1 MSETLKQEGD
11 FKIKSKTPKKYSND
25 ASVTKVALGVPKEAD
40 VTKVEIPSTAAIVDK
55 EPVVIPG
62 LLAEVEENKNPT
74 LIEPNKVIQD
84 LGVVIEEITK
94 EEVAEIKKVENEIKE
109 AIRDERVF
117 GKPLPENIEK
127 LVAFMEETGG
137 TINDYARLNADYS
150 NIDEKTLLREYYK
163 KTKPYLEHDDVDLLM
178 EDYIYDEDMDEER
191 DIRKKK
197 LAFKEEVNKAR
208 NFLEETKSKY
218 YDEIKLR
225 PGVTQE
231 QQKAMDFF
239 NRHKQEE
246 LSATQ
251 SRDEFINGTEN
262 YFSENF
268 KGFDFNLG
276 EKAFRYG
283 IKNPSDVKDNQKD
296 LQTVIGKFLNK
307 DGKVENFAEYHKAM
321 YAARNPDALAQHFYE
336 QGKTDAIRSI
346 TAKSNN
352 VTTDV
357 RQSTPGDV
365 FVNGFKVR
373 AISGADSSKL
383 RIKKRNF

>member
-1 MSETLKQEGD
+1 MSETVKQEGD
-11 FKIKSKTPKKYSND
+11 FKIKSKKPKKYSND
-25 ASVTKVALGVPKEAD
+25 ASVTKVELAAPKEAE
-40 VTKVEIPSTAAIVDK
+40 VTKVEVPSTVVVEK
-55 EPVVIPG
+55 EPVVVTG
-62 LLAEVEENKNPT
+62 AVEVAEENK
-74 LIEPNKVIQD
+74 EPVSVESNKVVED

-94 EEVAEIKKVENEIKE
+94 EEVAVIKEVEKEVKE
-109 AIRDERVF
+109 AIRDERVL

-137 TINDYARLNADYS
+137 TVSDYARLNADYS
-150 NIDEKTLLREYYK
+150 KIDEKTLLREYYK

-178 EDYIYDEDMDEER
+178 EDYLYDEDLDEDR

-197 LAFKEEVNKAR
+197 LAFKEEINKAR

-231 QQKAMDFF
+231 QQKATDFF

-246 LSATQ
+246 QSATQ

-283 IKNPSDVKDNQKD
+283 IKNPNDVKDNQKD
-296 LQTVIGKFLNK
+296 LQTVVGKFLNK

-321 YAARNPDALAQHFYE
+321 YAARNPDALATHFYE
-336 QGKTDAIRSI
+336 QGKADAIRGI

-352 VTTDV
+352 VTTEV

>member
-1 MSETLKQEGD
+1 MSETVKQEGD
-11 FKIKSKTPKKYSND
+11 FKMKSKKPKKYSND
-25 ASVTKVALGVPKEAD
+25 TSVTKVDLGAPKEAE
-40 VTKVEIPSTAAIVDK
+40 VTKVEVPSTAVVEK

-62 LLAEVEENKNPT
+62 IVAEVEENKEPVS
-74 LIEPNKVIQD
+74 IESNEVVQD
-84 LGVVIEEITK
+84 LDVVIEEITK
-94 EEVAEIKKVENEIKE
+94 EEVAEIKKEVKE
-109 AIRDERVF
+109 AIRDERVL

-137 TINDYARLNADYS
+137 TVNDYARLNADYS
-150 NIDEKTLLREYYK
+150 NVDEKTLLREYYK

-178 EDYIYDEDMDEER
+178 EDYLYDEDMDEDR

-231 QQKAMDFF
+231 QQKATDFF

-246 LSATQ
+246 QSATQ

-283 IKNPSDVKDNQKD
+283 IKNPNDVKDNQKD
-296 LQTVIGKFLNK
+296 LQTVVGKFLNK

-321 YAARNPDALAQHFYE
+321 YAARNPDALATHFYE
-336 QGKTDAIRSI
+336 QGKADAIRGI

-352 VTTDV
+352 VTTEV

>member
-1 MSETLKQEGD
+1 MSETVKQEGD
-11 FKIKSKTPKKYSND
+11 FKIKSKKPKKYSND
-25 ASVTKVALGVPKEAD
+25 ASVTKVELAAPKEAE
-40 VTKVEIPSTAAIVDK
+40 VTKVEVPSTVVVEK
-55 EPVVIPG
+55 EPVVVTG
-62 LLAEVEENKNPT
+62 AVEVAKENK
-74 LIEPNKVIQD
+74 EPVSVESNKVVED

-94 EEVAEIKKVENEIKE
+94 EEVAVIKEVEKEVKE
-109 AIRDERVF
+109 AIRDERVL

-137 TINDYARLNADYS
+137 NISDYARLNADYS

-178 EDYIYDEDMDEER
+178 EDYLYDEELDEDR

-197 LAFKEEVNKAR
+197 LAFKEEINKAR

-231 QQKAMDFF
+231 QQKATDFF

-246 LSATQ
+246 QSATQ

-283 IKNPSDVKDNQKD
+283 IKNPNDVKDNQKD
-296 LQTVIGKFLNK
+296 LQTVVGKFLNK

-321 YAARNPDALAQHFYE
+321 YAARNPDALATHFYE
-336 QGKTDAIRSI
+336 QGKADAIRGI

-352 VTTDV
+352 VTTEV

>member
-1 MSETLKQEGD
+1 MSETVKQEGD
-11 FKIKSKTPKKYSND
+11 FKIKSKKPKKYSND
-25 ASVTKVALGVPKEAD
+25 ASVTKVELAAPKEAE
-40 VTKVEIPSTAAIVDK
+40 VTKVEVPSTVVVEK
-55 EPVVIPG
+55 EPVVVTG
-62 LLAEVEENKNPT
+62 AVEVAKENK
-74 LIEPNKVIQD
+74 EPVSVESNKVVED

-94 EEVAEIKKVENEIKE
+94 EEVAVIKEVEKEVKE
-109 AIRDERVF
+109 AIRDERVL

-137 TINDYARLNADYS
+137 NISDYARLNADYS

-178 EDYIYDEDMDEER
+178 EDYLYDEELDEDR

-197 LAFKEEVNKAR
+197 LAFKEEINKAR

-231 QQKAMDFF
+231 QQKATDFF

-246 LSATQ
+246 QSATQ

-283 IKNPSDVKDNQKD
+283 IKNPNDVKDNQKD
-296 LQTVIGKFLNK
+296 LQTVVGKFLNK

-321 YAARNPDALAQHFYE
+321 YAARNPDALATHFYE
-336 QGKTDAIRSI
+336 QGKADAIRGI

-352 VTTDV
+352 VTTEV
-357 RQSTPGDV
+357 RQTTPGDV

>member
-1 MSETLKQEGD
+1 MSETVKQEGD
-11 FKIKSKTPKKYSND
+11 FKIKSKKPKKYSND
-25 ASVTKVALGVPKEAD
+25 ASVTKVELAAPKEAE
-40 VTKVEIPSTAAIVDK
+40 VTKVEVPSTVVVEK
-55 EPVVIPG
+55 EPVVVTG
-62 LLAEVEENKNPT
+62 AVEVAEENK
-74 LIEPNKVIQD
+74 EPVSVESNKVVED

-94 EEVAEIKKVENEIKE
+94 EEVAVIKEVEKEVKE
-109 AIRDERVF
+109 AIRDERVL

-137 TINDYARLNADYS
+137 NISDYARLNADYS

-163 KTKPYLEHDDVDLLM
+163 NTKPYLEHDDVDLLM
-178 EDYIYDEDMDEER
+178 EDYLYDEELDEDR

-197 LAFKEEVNKAR
+197 LAFKEEINKAR

-231 QQKAMDFF
+231 QQKATDFF

-246 LSATQ
+246 QSATQ

-283 IKNPSDVKDNQKD
+283 IKNPNDVKDNQKD
-296 LQTVIGKFLNK
+296 LQTVVGKFLNK

-321 YAARNPDALAQHFYE
+321 YAARNPDALATHFYE
-336 QGKTDAIRSI
+336 QGKADAIRGI

-352 VTTDV
+352 VTTEV
-357 RQSTPGDV
+357 RQTTPGDV

>member
-1 MSETLKQEGD
+1 MSETVKQEGD
-11 FKIKSKTPKKYSND
+11 FKMKSKKPKKYSND
-25 ASVTKVALGVPKEAD
+25 TSVTKVDLGAPKEAE
-40 VTKVEIPSTAAIVDK
+40 VTKVEVPSTAVVEK

-62 LLAEVEENKNPT
+62 IVAEVEENKEPVS
-74 LIEPNKVIQD
+74 IESNEVVQD
-84 LGVVIEEITK
+84 LDVVIEEITK
-94 EEVAEIKKVENEIKE
+94 EEVAEIKKEVKE
-109 AIRDERVF
+109 AIRDERVL

-137 TINDYARLNADYS
+137 TVNDYARLNADYS
-150 NIDEKTLLREYYK
+150 NVDEKTLLREYYK

-178 EDYIYDEDMDEER
+178 EDYLYDEDMDEDR

-246 LSATQ
+246 QSATQ

-283 IKNPSDVKDNQKD
+283 IKNPNDVKDNQKD
-296 LQTVIGKFLNK
+296 LQTVVGKFLNK

-321 YAARNPDALAQHFYE
+321 YAARNPDALATHFYE
-336 QGKTDAIRSI
+336 QGKADAIRGI

-352 VTTDV
+352 VTTEV
-357 RQSTPGDV
+357 RQTTPGDV

>member
-1 MSETLKQEGD
+1 MSETVKQEGD
-11 FKIKSKTPKKYSND
+11 FKIKSKKPKKYSND
-25 ASVTKVALGVPKEAD
+25 ASVTKVELAAPKEAE
-40 VTKVEIPSTAAIVDK
+40 VTKVEVPSTTVVEK
-55 EPVVIPG
+55 KPVVITG
-62 LLAEVEENKNPT
+62 AVEVAEENKEPAS
-74 LIEPNKVIQD
+74 IESNKVVED

-94 EEVAEIKKVENEIKE
+94 EEVAVIKEVENEVKE
-109 AIRDERVF
+109 AIRDERVL

-137 TINDYARLNADYS
+137 NISDYARLNADYS

-178 EDYIYDEDMDEER
+178 EDYLYDEELDEDR

-197 LAFKEEVNKAR
+197 LAFKEEINKAR

-231 QQKAMDFF
+231 QQKATDFF

-246 LSATQ
+246 QSATQ

-283 IKNPSDVKDNQKD
+283 IKNPNDVKDNQKD
-296 LQTVIGKFLNK
+296 LQTVVGKFLNK

-321 YAARNPDALAQHFYE
+321 YAARNPDALATHFYE
-336 QGKTDAIRSI
+336 QGKADAIRGI

-352 VTTDV
+352 VTTEV
-357 RQSTPGDV
+357 RQTTPGDV

>member
-1 MSETLKQEGD
+1 MSETVKQEGD
-11 FKIKSKTPKKYSND
+11 FKIKSKKPKKYSND
-25 ASVTKVALGVPKEAD
+25 ASVTKVELAAPKEAE
-40 VTKVEIPSTAAIVDK
+40 VTKVEVPSTVVVEK
-55 EPVVIPG
+55 EPVVVTG
-62 LLAEVEENKNPT
+62 AVEVAEENK
-74 LIEPNKVIQD
+74 EPVSVESNKVVED

-94 EEVAEIKKVENEIKE
+94 EEVAVIKEVEKEVKE
-109 AIRDERVF
+109 AIRDERVL

-137 TINDYARLNADYS
+137 NISDYARLNADYS

-178 EDYIYDEDMDEER
+178 EDYLYDEDLDEDR
-191 DIRKKK
+191 DIRQKK
-197 LAFKEEVNKAR
+197 LAFKEEINKAR

-231 QQKAMDFF
+231 QQKATDFF

-246 LSATQ
+246 QSATQ

-283 IKNPSDVKDNQKD
+283 IKNPNDVKDNQKD
-296 LQTVIGKFLNK
+296 LQTVVGKFLNK

-321 YAARNPDALAQHFYE
+321 YAARNPDALATHFYE
-336 QGKTDAIRSI
+336 QGKADAIRGI

-352 VTTDV
+352 VTTEV
-357 RQSTPGDV
+357 RQTTPGDV

>member
-1 MSETLKQEGD
+1 MSETVKQEGD
-11 FKIKSKTPKKYSND
+11 FKIKSKKPKKYSND
-25 ASVTKVALGVPKEAD
+25 ASVTKVELAAPKEAE
-40 VTKVEIPSTAAIVDK
+40 VTKVEVPSTVVVEK
-55 EPVVIPG
+55 EPVVVTG
-62 LLAEVEENKNPT
+62 AVEVAEENK
-74 LIEPNKVIQD
+74 EPVSVESNKVVED

-94 EEVAEIKKVENEIKE
+94 EEVAVIKEVEKEVKE
-109 AIRDERVF
+109 AIRDERVL

-137 TINDYARLNADYS
+137 NISDYARLNADYS

-178 EDYIYDEDMDEER
+178 EDYLYDEELDEDR

-197 LAFKEEVNKAR
+197 LAFKEEINKAR

-231 QQKAMDFF
+231 QQKATDFF
-239 NRHKQEE
+239 NRHKPEE
-246 LSATQ
+246 QSATQ

-283 IKNPSDVKDNQKD
+283 IKNPNDVKDNQKD
-296 LQTVIGKFLNK
+296 LQTVVGKFLNK

-321 YAARNPDALAQHFYE
+321 YAARNPDALATHFYE
-336 QGKTDAIRSI
+336 QGKADAIRGI

-352 VTTDV
+352 VTTEV
-357 RQSTPGDV
+357 RQTTPGDV

>member
-1 MSETLKQEGD
+1 MSETVKQEGD
-11 FKIKSKTPKKYSND
+11 FKIKSKKPKKYSND
-25 ASVTKVALGVPKEAD
+25 ASVTKVELAAPKEAE
-40 VTKVEIPSTAAIVDK
+40 VTKVEVPSTVVVEK
-55 EPVVIPG
+55 EPVVVTG
-62 LLAEVEENKNPT
+62 AVEVAEENK
-74 LIEPNKVIQD
+74 EPVSVESNKVVED

-94 EEVAEIKKVENEIKE
+94 EEVAVIKEVEKEVKE
-109 AIRDERVF
+109 AIRDERVL

-137 TINDYARLNADYS
+137 TVSDYARLNADYS
-150 NIDEKTLLREYYK
+150 KIDEKTLLREYYK
-163 KTKPYLEHDDVDLLM
+163 KTKPYLENDDVDLLM
-178 EDYIYDEDMDEER
+178 EDYLYDEDLDEDR

-197 LAFKEEVNKAR
+197 LAFKEEINKAR

-231 QQKAMDFF
+231 QQKATDFF

-246 LSATQ
+246 QSATQ

-283 IKNPSDVKDNQKD
+283 IKNPNDVKDNQKD
-296 LQTVIGKFLNK
+296 LQTVVGKFLNK

-321 YAARNPDALAQHFYE
+321 YAARNPDALATHFYE
-336 QGKTDAIRSI
+336 QGKADAIRGI

-352 VTTDV
+352 VTTEV
-357 RQSTPGDV
+357 RQTTPGDV

>member
-1 MSETLKQEGD
+1 MSETVKQEGD
-11 FKIKSKTPKKYSND
+11 FKIKSKKPKKYSND
-25 ASVTKVALGVPKEAD
+25 ASVTKVELAVPKEAE
-40 VTKVEIPSTAAIVDK
+40 VTKVEVPSTVVVEK
-55 EPVVIPG
+55 EPVVVTG
-62 LLAEVEENKNPT
+62 AVEVAEENK
-74 LIEPNKVIQD
+74 EPVSVESNKVVED

-94 EEVAEIKKVENEIKE
+94 EEVAVIKEVEKEVKE
-109 AIRDERVF
+109 AIRDERVL

-137 TINDYARLNADYS
+137 NISDYARLNADYS

-178 EDYIYDEDMDEER
+178 EDYLYDEELDEDR

-197 LAFKEEVNKAR
+197 LAFKEEINKAR

-231 QQKAMDFF
+231 QQKATDFF

-246 LSATQ
+246 QSATQ

-283 IKNPSDVKDNQKD
+283 IKNPNDVKDNQKD
-296 LQTVIGKFLNK
+296 LQTVVGKFLNK

-321 YAARNPDALAQHFYE
+321 YAARNPDALATHFYE
-336 QGKTDAIRSI
+336 QGKADAIRGI

-352 VTTDV
+352 VTTEV
-357 RQSTPGDV
+357 RQTTPGDV

>member
-1 MSETLKQEGD
+1 MSETVKQEGD
-11 FKIKSKTPKKYSND
+11 FKIKSKKPKKYSND
-25 ASVTKVALGVPKEAD
+25 ASVTKVELAAPKEAE
-40 VTKVEIPSTAAIVDK
+40 VTKVEVPSTVVVEK
-55 EPVVIPG
+55 EPVVVTG
-62 LLAEVEENKNPT
+62 AVEVAEENK
-74 LIEPNKVIQD
+74 EPVSVESNKVVED

-94 EEVAEIKKVENEIKE
+94 EEVAVIKEVEKEVKE
-109 AIRDERVF
+109 AIRDERVL

-137 TINDYARLNADYS
+137 NISDYARLNADYS

-178 EDYIYDEDMDEER
+178 EDYLYDEELDEDR

-197 LAFKEEVNKAR
+197 LAFKEEINKAR

-231 QQKAMDFF
+231 QQKATDFF

-246 LSATQ
+246 QSATQ

-283 IKNPSDVKDNQKD
+283 IKNPNDVKDNQKD
-296 LQTVIGKFLNK
+296 LQTVVGKFLNK

-321 YAARNPDALAQHFYE
+321 YAARNPDALATHFYE
-336 QGKTDAIRSI
+336 QGKADAIRGI

-352 VTTDV
+352 VTTEV
-357 RQSTPGDV
+357 RQTTPGDV

>member
-1 MSETLKQEGD
+1 MSETVKQEGD
-11 FKIKSKTPKKYSND
+11 FKIKSKKPKKYSND
-25 ASVTKVALGVPKEAD
+25 ASVTKVELAAPKEAE
-40 VTKVEIPSTAAIVDK
+40 VTKVEVPSTVVVEK
-55 EPVVIPG
+55 EPVVVTG
-62 LLAEVEENKNPT
+62 AVEVAEENK
-74 LIEPNKVIQD
+74 EPVSVESNKVVED

-94 EEVAEIKKVENEIKE
+94 EEVAVIKEVEKEVKE
-109 AIRDERVF
+109 AIRDERVL

-137 TINDYARLNADYS
+137 NISDYARLNADYS

-178 EDYIYDEDMDEER
+178 EDYLYDEELDEDR

-197 LAFKEEVNKAR
+197 LAFKEEINKAR

-231 QQKAMDFF
+231 QQKATDFF

-246 LSATQ
+246 QSATQ

-283 IKNPSDVKDNQKD
+283 IKNPNDVKDNQKD
-296 LQTVIGKFLNK
+296 LQTVVGKFLNK

-321 YAARNPDALAQHFYE
+321 YAARNPDALATHFYE
-336 QGKTDAIRSI
+336 QGKADAIRGI

-352 VTTDV
+352 VTTEV

>member
-1 MSETLKQEGD
+1 MSETVKQEGD
-11 FKIKSKTPKKYSND
+11 FKMKSKKPKKYSND
-25 ASVTKVALGVPKEAD
+25 TSVTKVDLGAPKEAE
-40 VTKVEIPSTAAIVDK
+40 VTKVEVPSTAVVEK
-55 EPVVIPG
+55 EPVVIPEIV
-62 LLAEVEENKNPT
+62 AEVEENKEPVS
-74 LIEPNKVIQD
+74 IESNEVVQD
-84 LGVVIEEITK
+84 LDVVIEEITK
-94 EEVAEIKKVENEIKE
+94 EEVAEIKKEVKE
-109 AIRDERVF
+109 AIRDERVL

-137 TINDYARLNADYS
+137 TVNDYARLNADYS
-150 NIDEKTLLREYYK
+150 NVDEKTLLREYYK

-178 EDYIYDEDMDEER
+178 EDYLYDEDLDEDR

-246 LSATQ
+246 QSATQ

-262 YFSENF
+262 YFSEDF

-283 IKNPSDVKDNQKD
+283 IKNPNDVKDNQKD
-296 LQTVIGKFLNK
+296 LQSVVGKFLNK

-336 QGKTDAIRSI
+336 QGKTDAIRGI

-352 VTTDV
+352 VTTEV

-383 RIKKRNF
+383 RIKKRNFN

>member
-1 MSETLKQEGD
+1 MSETVKQEGD
-11 FKIKSKTPKKYSND
+11 FKIKSKKPKKYSND
-25 ASVTKVALGVPKEAD
+25 ASVTKVELAAPKEAE
-40 VTKVEIPSTAAIVDK
+40 VTKVEVPSTVVVEK
-55 EPVVIPG
+55 EPVVVTG
-62 LLAEVEENKNPT
+62 AVEVAEENK
-74 LIEPNKVIQD
+74 EPVSVESNKVVED

-94 EEVAEIKKVENEIKE
+94 EEVAVIKEVEKEVKE
-109 AIRDERVF
+109 AIRDERVL

-137 TINDYARLNADYS
+137 NISDYARLNADYS

-163 KTKPYLEHDDVDLLM
+163 KTKPYLEHEDVDLLM
-178 EDYIYDEDMDEER
+178 EDYLYDEELDEDR

-197 LAFKEEVNKAR
+197 LAFKEEINKAR

-231 QQKAMDFF
+231 QQKATDFF

-246 LSATQ
+246 QSATQ

-283 IKNPSDVKDNQKD
+283 IKNPNDVKDNQKD
-296 LQTVIGKFLNK
+296 LQTVVGKFLNK

-321 YAARNPDALAQHFYE
+321 YAARNPDALATHFYE
-336 QGKTDAIRSI
+336 QGKADAIRGI

-352 VTTDV
+352 VTTEV
-357 RQSTPGDV
+357 RQTTPGDV

>member
-1 MSETLKQEGD
+1 MSETVKQEGD
-11 FKIKSKTPKKYSND
+11 FKIKSKKPKKYSND
-25 ASVTKVALGVPKEAD
+25 ASVTKVELAAPKEAE
-40 VTKVEIPSTAAIVDK
+40 VTKVEVPSTVVVEK
-55 EPVVIPG
+55 EPVVVTG
-62 LLAEVEENKNPT
+62 AVEVAEENK
-74 LIEPNKVIQD
+74 EPVSVESNKVVED

-94 EEVAEIKKVENEIKE
+94 EEVAVIKEVEKEVKE
-109 AIRDERVF
+109 AIRDERVL

-137 TINDYARLNADYS
+137 NISDYARLNADYS

-178 EDYIYDEDMDEER
+178 EDYLYDEELDEDR

-197 LAFKEEVNKAR
+197 LAFKEEINKAR

-246 LSATQ
+246 QSATQ

-283 IKNPSDVKDNQKD
+283 IKNPNDVKDNQKD
-296 LQTVIGKFLNK
+296 LQTVVGKFLNK

-321 YAARNPDALAQHFYE
+321 YAARNPDALATHFYE
-336 QGKTDAIRSI
+336 QGKADAIRGI

-352 VTTDV
+352 VTTEV
-357 RQSTPGDV
+357 RQTTPGDV

>member
-1 MSETLKQEGD
+1 MSETVKQEGD
-11 FKIKSKTPKKYSND
+11 FKIKSKKPKKYSND
-25 ASVTKVALGVPKEAD
+25 ASVTKVELAAPKEAE
-40 VTKVEIPSTAAIVDK
+40 VTKVEVPSTTVVEK
-55 EPVVIPG
+55 KPVVITG
-62 LLAEVEENKNPT
+62 AVEVAEENKEPAS
-74 LIEPNKVIQD
+74 IESNKVVED

-94 EEVAEIKKVENEIKE
+94 EEVAVIKEVENEVKE
-109 AIRDERVF
+109 AIRDERVL

-137 TINDYARLNADYS
+137 NISDYARLNADYS

-178 EDYIYDEDMDEER
+178 EDYLYDEELDEDR

-197 LAFKEEVNKAR
+197 LAFKEEINKAR

-231 QQKAMDFF
+231 QQKATDFF

-246 LSATQ
+246 QSATQ

-283 IKNPSDVKDNQKD
+283 IKNPNDVKDNQKD
-296 LQTVIGKFLNK
+296 LQTVVGKFLNK

-321 YAARNPDALAQHFYE
+321 YAARNPDALATHFYE
-336 QGKTDAIRSI
+336 QGKADAIRGI

-352 VTTDV
+352 VTTEV

>member
-1 MSETLKQEGD
+1 MSETVKQEGD
-11 FKIKSKTPKKYSND
+11 FKIKSKKPKKYSND
-25 ASVTKVALGVPKEAD
+25 ASVTKVELAAPKEAE
-40 VTKVEIPSTAAIVDK
+40 VTKVEVPSTVVVEK
-55 EPVVIPG
+55 EPVVVTG
-62 LLAEVEENKNPT
+62 AVEVAEENK
-74 LIEPNKVIQD
+74 EPVSVESNKVVED

-94 EEVAEIKKVENEIKE
+94 EEVAVIKEVEKEVKE
-109 AIRDERVF
+109 AIRDERVL

-137 TINDYARLNADYS
+137 NISDYARLNADYS

-178 EDYIYDEDMDEER
+178 EDYLYDEELDEDR

-197 LAFKEEVNKAR
+197 IAFKEEINKAR

-231 QQKAMDFF
+231 QQKATDFF

-246 LSATQ
+246 QSATQ

-283 IKNPSDVKDNQKD
+283 IKNPNDVKDNQKD
-296 LQTVIGKFLNK
+296 LQTVVGKFLNK

-321 YAARNPDALAQHFYE
+321 YAARNPDALATHFYE
-336 QGKTDAIRSI
+336 QGKADAIRGI

-352 VTTDV
+352 VTTEV
-357 RQSTPGDV
+357 RQTTPGDV

>member
-1 MSETLKQEGD
+1 MSETVKQEGD
-11 FKIKSKTPKKYSND
+11 FKMKSKKPKKYSND
-25 ASVTKVALGVPKEAD
+25 TSVTKVDLGAPKEAE
-40 VTKVEIPSTAAIVDK
+40 VTKVEVPSTAVVEK

-62 LLAEVEENKNPT
+62 IVAEVEENKEPVS
-74 LIEPNKVIQD
+74 IESNEVVQD
-84 LGVVIEEITK
+84 LDVVIEEITK
-94 EEVAEIKKVENEIKE
+94 EEVAEIKKEVKE
-109 AIRDERVF
+109 AIRDERVL

-137 TINDYARLNADYS
+137 TVNDYARLNADYS
-150 NIDEKTLLREYYK
+150 NVDEKTLLREYYK

-178 EDYIYDEDMDEER
+178 EDYLYDEDMDEDR

-246 LSATQ
+246 QSATQ

-262 YFSENF
+262 YFSEDF

-283 IKNPSDVKDNQKD
+283 IKNPNDVKDNQKD
-296 LQTVIGKFLNK
+296 LQSVVGKFLNK

-336 QGKTDAIRSI
+336 QGKTDAIRGI

-352 VTTDV
+352 VTTEV

-383 RIKKRNF
+383 RIKKRNFN